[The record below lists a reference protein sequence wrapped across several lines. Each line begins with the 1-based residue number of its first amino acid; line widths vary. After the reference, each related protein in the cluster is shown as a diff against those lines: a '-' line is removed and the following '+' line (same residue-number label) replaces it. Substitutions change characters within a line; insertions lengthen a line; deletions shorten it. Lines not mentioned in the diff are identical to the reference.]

1 MSEPKRSIV
10 WTRAQ
15 GVLFA
20 VLAVVLAL
28 ATVGSG
34 WLLYEIHTSGI
45 ETSAVIVDDPMLSK
59 NVTVEFQ
66 TADGRTIRTEIPAAD
81 LRPSSGNTV
90 RVRYLRDD
98 PSFATGTSP
107 FGIVMNSCLTALAAM
122 VSATSARAAHR
133 RLRRRPPA

>member
-28 ATVGSG
+28 VTVGFG
-34 WLLYEIHTSGI
+34 WLLYEVHTSGI
-45 ETSAVIVDDPMLSK
+45 ETSAVIIDDSTLSK
-59 NVTVEFQ
+59 NATVEFQ
-66 TADGRTIRTEIPAAD
+66 TTDGRTIRTEIPKAD
-81 LRPSSGNTV
+81 LGKSSGDTV

-98 PSFATGTSP
+98 PSVATGTSP
-107 FGIVMNSCLTALAAM
+107 FGIVMNSCMTALAAM
-122 VSATSARAAHR
+122 ASATSARAAHR